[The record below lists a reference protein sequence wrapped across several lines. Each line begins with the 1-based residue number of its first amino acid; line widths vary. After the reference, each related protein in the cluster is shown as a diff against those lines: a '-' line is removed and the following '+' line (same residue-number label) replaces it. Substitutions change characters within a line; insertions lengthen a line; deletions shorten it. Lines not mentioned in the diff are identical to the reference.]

1 MNTTVSGLF
10 RMTELID
17 QLKENYLKGG
27 RGGGVIIFWADGLG
41 RVKIF

>member
-1 MNTTVSGLF
+1 MGFHRAGLLNATVSGLF

-27 RGGGVIIFWADGLG
+27 RGGGGHNFLG
-41 RVKIF
+41 

>member
-17 QLKENYLKGG
+17 QLKENYLEG
-27 RGGGVIIFWADGLG
+27 GGGVIIFWADGLG